1 MIRRLSKVEY
11 GNTLHDLYG
20 VDPSIADSLPEE
32 VVGEGYLNS
41 ISPLQSE
48 LFLDIANKV
57 IDQVVAPRVSRP
69 PKFRNACSGRRRPKT
84 PIFRRTGGGARSR
97 ALWLAMLTAGRPPRQ
112 SWMCWWASLILAART
127 S

>member
-1 MIRRLSKVEY
+1 MIRRLSRVEY

-57 IDQVVAPRVSRP
+57 LDQVV
-69 PKFRNACSGRRRPKT
+69 
-84 PIFRRTGGGARSR
+84 
-97 ALWLAMLTAGRPPRQ
+97 
-112 SWMCWWASLILAART
+112 SLEGHEHAT
-127 S
+127 